1 MANFHGK
8 ISYMIT
14 DKSIEPV
21 PTISAHQ
28 VYFMT
33 SKERREARYQRRKQ
47 KRLDKI
53 HEDNVMFCNTNIVF
67 SSKAISEG
75 YRKCR
80 KVSKW
85 KESTQRYG
93 ARLFLRA
100 PKDSKKLKNE
110 MWKPQG
116 FQEFDIIE
124 RGKLRHIKSVCIAE
138 KCVQSA
144 LSNESLVPVI
154 RKHLIYDNGAS
165 LKGKGTSFTE
175 ERFKEHLKSHLRK
188 YGLVGGIF
196 FFDFKGYFDH
206 IEHKRLKEDTGRILY
221 DNIVRRTYFKMI
233 DAMRTEIGL
242 GLGSQVYQ
250 ISAIFYPNKLDHFMK
265 DNLRIKRYAH
275 FMDDGYIIEPNLDV
289 LNALKDLFISKCK
302 ENGIIPNKKKCRI
315 IKITKPFI
323 FLKKRYFITNSHK
336 IVIRNR
342 KDTCVKERVRL
353 KKFKELL
360 DESLE
365 TFSRINLNF
374 HSWLCTHIRKTSFH
388 IFENMIRYFNNLF
401 INYGTYQIPNG
412 NGRKKH
418 RKLYRALKIASKG
431 GRNVRNYTYA

>member
-28 VYFMT
+28 VYFMN
-33 SKERREARYQRRKQ
+33 SRERREARYQRRKQ
-47 KRLDKI
+47 RRLDKI
-53 HEDNVMFCNTNIVF
+53 HKDNVLYCNENIVF
-67 SSKAISEG
+67 SSKSIANG
-75 YRKCR
+75 YKRCR
-80 KVSKW
+80 KISKW

-93 ARLFLRA
+93 AKLFLRV

-110 MWKPQG
+110 TWKPLG
-116 FQEFDIIE
+116 FSEFDIIE
-124 RGKLRHIKSVCIAE
+124 RGKPRHIKSVCIAE
-138 KCVQSA
+138 KSVQSA
-144 LSNESLVPVI
+144 LSNECLVPTI
-154 RKHLIYDNGAS
+154 SKHLIYDNGAS
-165 LKGKGTSFTE
+165 LKGKGTSFSE
-175 ERFKEHLKSHLRK
+175 DRFKHHLMSHLQK

-221 DNIVRRTYFKMI
+221 DNVVRRTYFKMI
-233 DAMRTEIGL
+233 DAMKTEVGL

-265 DNLRIKRYAH
+265 DDLGIKQYAH
-275 FMDDGYIIEPNLDV
+275 FMDDGYIIHSNLNV
-289 LNALKDLFISKCK
+289 LKSLKDLFESKCL

-315 IKITKPFI
+315 VKITKPFI
-323 FLKKRYFITNSHK
+323 FLKKRYFITKTHK

-360 DESLE
+360 NESLE
-365 TFSRINLNF
+365 TFYHINLNF

-388 IFENMIRYFNNLF
+388 MFIDMIGYFNNLF
-401 INYGTYQIPNG
+401 KAYGSYTIPNG
-412 NGRKKH
+412 QGKRKH
-418 RKLYRALKIASKG
+418 RKLYRELRMALKLA
-431 GRNVRNYTYA
+431 V